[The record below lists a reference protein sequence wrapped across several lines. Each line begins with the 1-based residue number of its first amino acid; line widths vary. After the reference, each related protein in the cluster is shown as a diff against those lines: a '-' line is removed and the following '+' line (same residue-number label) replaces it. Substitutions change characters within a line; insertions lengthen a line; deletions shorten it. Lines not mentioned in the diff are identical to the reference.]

1 MHDSA
6 YSLFPEVNVCG
17 ARGQSTSLSFYSHAC
32 KCAAKRIPLA
42 HHSPLQA
49 VELGEAACLEP
60 RGVRTTSGKL
70 LEAGVVIKAV
80 GFETN
85 AANSR
90 LLGRTHMRSNGLV
103 DRNLWLL
110 VEPHLDKGSFH
121 SPFGSS
127 YLSSVTYGA
136 RTMLR
141 YWQNPDLMGVVLAA
155 PLPLVPIDTFTVS
168 DALAG
173 TAALA
178 VVDPA
183 VVAELDEHQK
193 VSLGAYLHVLVG
205 AIALESAS
213 AWGVSYAQVHALVG
227 AIALE
232 SASAWGVSYAKI
244 HAHAHAHA
252 QHVIRSTCY
261 T

>member
-110 VEPHLDKGSFH
+110 VEPHLDKGAFN

-127 YLSSVTYGA
+127 YLNSVTYGA
-136 RTMLR
+136 RSMLR
-141 YWQNPDLMGVVLAA
+141 YWQNPDLMTVVLAA
-155 PLPLVPIDTFTVS
+155 PLPLVPIDTFTAS
-168 DALAG
+168 DALSG
-173 TAALA
+173 VAALA
-178 VVDPA
+178 AVDPEA
-183 VVAELDEHQK
+183 PVQLEEHLK
-193 VSLGAYLHVLVG
+193 APPYMH
-205 AIALESAS
+205 I
-213 AWGVSYAQVHALVG
+213 Y
-227 AIALE
+227 IC
-232 SASAWGVSYAKI
+232 I
-244 HAHAHAHA
+244 H
-252 QHVIRSTCY
+252 IYST
-261 T
+261 